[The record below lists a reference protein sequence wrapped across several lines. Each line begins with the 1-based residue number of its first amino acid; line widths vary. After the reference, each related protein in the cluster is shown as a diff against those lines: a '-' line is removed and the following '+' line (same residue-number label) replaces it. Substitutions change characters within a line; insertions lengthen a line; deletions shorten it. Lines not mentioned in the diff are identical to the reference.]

1 MASPRRIVLV
11 LDYSPDYLGG
21 AQTAFASQVELLAQN
36 DHVVLAVTPPSVAFA
51 EHCAAVGAEHLEVS
65 APFQLPGLQL
75 PYVRNTR
82 RLRAGLTE
90 LFERWRPDAVHVHSE
105 FGLCVASIAAAK
117 DAGVPVVHTVHT
129 VFWQAPGSAG
139 RLMATGIRSGYR
151 LVTGLRNPP
160 RSHGGRPADDALRGM
175 TTTVARLADV
185 VVSPSAHQGDVLRSH
200 GIAEVQVIPNS
211 VADIRATPLPDQPPL
226 RLLWAARCEPEK
238 RLLEFLDAVAL
249 AQQQLGPGRLEVE
262 VAGEGSLLPAAQK
275 KGVPG
280 TTFLGRIPHEQ
291 VGELL
296 SRSHLLAVTSHG
308 FDNQPMTIVEAIGAG
323 RGVLVC
329 DPRLREG
336 LSRAGFLCDPDPE
349 PMAAAIVQLVEQPD
363 AVRALCAAAASETEF
378 SPAAF
383 LRRLDEAY
391 DSAAVRSRQKAR

>member
-21 AQTAFASQVELLAQN
+21 AQTAFASQVELLAQSG
-36 DHVVLAVTPPSVAFA
+36 HVVLAVTPPSRAFA
-51 EHCAAVGAEHLEVS
+51 EHCATVGAEHLEVA
-65 APFQLPGLQL
+65 APFMLPALQL
-75 PYVRNTR
+75 PYIRNTR
-82 RLRAGLTE
+82 RLRRRLGD
-90 LFERWRPDAVHVHSE
+90 LFARWRPDAVHVHSE
-105 FGLCVASIAAAK
+105 FGLCVAGVEAAQR
-117 DAGVPVVHTVHT
+117 AGVPVVHTVHT
-129 VFWQAPGSAG
+129 VFWQAPGAAG
-139 RLMATGIRSGYR
+139 RLMATGIRTGYR
-151 LVTGLRNPP
+151 LVTGRRNPP

-200 GIAEVQVIPNS
+200 GVADVQVIPNS

-238 RLLEFLDAVAL
+238 RLLEFLDAVAI
-249 AQQQLGPGRLEVE
+249 AQHQLGPGRLEVE

-336 LSRAGFLCDPDPE
+336 LSRAGFLCGPEPE
-349 PMAAAIVQLVEQPD
+349 PMAAAIVQLAEKPET
-363 AVRALCAAAASETEF
+363 VRELCAAAGFETEF

-383 LRRLDEAY
+383 VRRLDEAY
-391 DSAAVRSRQKAR
+391 DAAASHARETTP

>member
-36 DHVVLAVTPPSVAFA
+36 DHVVLAVTPPSSTFA
-51 EHCAAVGAEHLEVS
+51 EHCAAVGAEHLAVP
-65 APFQLPGLQL
+65 APFLLPGLQL
-75 PYVRNTR
+75 PYIRNTGRLRR
-82 RLRAGLTE
+82 RLGA
-90 LFERWRPDAVHVHSE
+90 LFARWRPDAVHVHSE
-105 FGLCVASIAAAK
+105 FGLSVAAIAAAK
-117 DAGVPVVHTVHT
+117 DARVPVVHTVHT
-129 VFWQAPGSAG
+129 VFWQAPGGAG
-139 RLMATGIRSGYR
+139 QLMATGIRTGYR
-151 LVTGLRNPP
+151 AVTGLRNPP

-200 GIAEVQVIPNS
+200 GVAEVQVIPNS
-211 VADIRATPLPDQPPL
+211 VSDARHTLLPEQPPL

-238 RLLEFLDAVAL
+238 RLLEFLDAVAI

-262 VAGEGSLLPAAQK
+262 VAGEGSQLAAAQK
-275 KGVPG
+275 KNVPG

-291 VGELL
+291 IAELL

-349 PMAAAIVQLVEQPD
+349 PMAAAIVQLAEQPD
-363 AVRALCAAAASETEF
+363 VVRGLCEAATSETEF
-378 SPAAF
+378 SPSVF

-391 DSAAVRSRQKAR
+391 DHSARTAQEKSR